1 MRARRCAGI
10 VAATVLAGA
19 IAAGCG
25 DAGKPRSSRDP
36 ATDAKIERLLSL
48 IVEVERQ
55 GDAAPDSLSAEANAI
70 IEQMGGQDS
79 AASLLAERLLDN
91 ADRWVPL
98 LDSLARASGAA
109 RIPPQ

>member
-1 MRARRCAGI
+1 MKAMRWAVTVL
-10 VAATVLAGA
+10 VAAIV
-19 IAAGCG
+19 AGCG
-25 DAGKPRSSRDP
+25 DTGDTPRGSRDP
-36 ATDAKIERLLSL
+36 SADAKIERLLSL

-55 GDAAPDSLSAEANAI
+55 GGAAPESLSAEANAI
-70 IEQMGGQDS
+70 IEEMGGQDS
-79 AASLLAERLLDN
+79 AANLLTERLLDN